1 MQEFLE
7 LYALYDDNDKVE
19 EDEEKHKNSVT
30 LMTVHA
36 AKGLEFS
43 FVLLP
48 GMEHN
53 IFPHERS
60 VLEGSS
66 EEERRL
72 FYVALTRA
80 RKNVHLI
87 HAKARMK
94 YGKTTMQRP
103 SSFLFEL
110 PEEILERLD
119 SSTAFKPMAEDEL
132 KDAWAALYAIGIGDK
147 K

>member
-1 MQEFLE
+1 
-7 LYALYDDNDKVE
+7 
-19 EDEEKHKNSVT
+19 
-30 LMTVHA
+30 MTVHA

-43 FVLLP
+43 FVFVP

-53 IFPHERS
+53 IFPHERAIQ
-60 VLEGSS
+60 EGNT

-87 HAKARMK
+87 HARTRMK
-94 YGKTTMQRP
+94 YGKTAIQRP

-110 PEEILERLD
+110 PDEISERVD
-119 SSTAFKPMAEDEL
+119 SSTALKPMGKYEL
-132 KDAWAALYAIGIGDK
+132 KEAWAALYAIGEQTK
-147 K
+147 